1 MQRRIFAFRRTRPRR
16 VLPAATVGWYA
27 LVALAVGSIVL
38 GVYAYSVQY
47 RDGYIVT
54 NLRNPGRGGAAWGL
68 YIAMDVYFVGVS
80 FAGITV
86 ASIARLFKLDVL
98 EPVTRVAELLTIA
111 ALLAGACVVVADLGR
126 PGHGLLELP
135 ALARPSSPFFGTFT
149 LVVAGY
155 LFSSLVAFFLTGRR
169 DAATMVRIGPR
180 GLRWFYRCWA
190 SGYRFTADEHARHG
204 RTTFWLAITIL
215 PLLVCAHSTLG
226 LIFGIQAGRPGW
238 YSALQAPG
246 FLVLAGASGTGM
258 LILAVVILRRML
270 RLRAQIPDSA
280 IHWLGGFLWVLA
292 LVYLYFTV
300 VEELTATYAG
310 PTMDRHVAHS
320 IVTGGYSTSF
330 WVYVGTMFVGFA
342 IPFLQYLRGKPSVT
356 GIAIAAALVNVGALV
371 KRLLIV
377 VPSQTHGSYLALE
390 EGTYS
395 PSWIEWSIMAGAASL
410 VLLIILVFARVF
422 PLTPGHQAELTRDTA
437 LPPDR
442 WRKLSSLAWAAIAV
456 VLVVVGLTDSFR
468 LWSRGELDPRL
479 PYAPLIFAAG
489 VMMLFSTAIVYELLP
504 GRRPRP
510 PRARIVDRARTRVA
524 PPTVALATSIRAT
537 ERLSARSPGGPSESA
552 PSISDPGV
560 SHDRR
565 ST

>member
-1 MQRRIFAFRRTRPRR
+1 MRGRIFALDRPRARR
-16 VLPAATVGWYA
+16 VLPAATAGWYA
-27 LVALAVGSIVL
+27 LVILALGLIALAL
-38 GVYAYSVQY
+38 YAYSVQY
-47 RDGYIVT
+47 REGYIVT
-54 NLRNPGRGGAAWGL
+54 NLRDPGRGGAAWGL

-86 ASIARLFKLDVL
+86 ASIARLFKLQVL
-98 EPVTRVAELLTIA
+98 EPVTRLAELLTIA
-111 ALLAGACVVVADLGR
+111 ALLAGACVVIADLGR
-126 PGHGLLELP
+126 PIHGLLGLP

-169 DAATMVRIGPR
+169 DAATMVRVGPR
-180 GLRWFYRCWA
+180 ALRWFYRGWA
-190 SGYRFTADEHARHG
+190 SGYRFTPDEHARHG

-258 LILAVVILRRML
+258 LILAAVILRRML
-270 RLRAQIPDSA
+270 RLRAQIPDAA

-292 LVYLYFTV
+292 LVYLYFTII
-300 VEELTATYAG
+300 EELTATYAG
-310 PTMDRHVAHS
+310 PTMDRHVAHT

-330 WVYVGTMFVGFA
+330 WIYIGTMFLGFA
-342 IPFLQYLRGKPSVT
+342 IPFVQYLRRKPSVT
-356 GIAIAAALVNVGALV
+356 GIAIAAALVNVGALL

-377 VPSQTHGSYLALE
+377 VPSQTHGSYLAFE

-410 VLLIILVFARVF
+410 VLLIILVFARIF
-422 PLTPGHQAELTRDTA
+422 PLTHGHAPELERDSP
-437 LPPDR
+437 LPRDPV
-442 WRKLSSLAWAAIAV
+442 RKLAAITWASLAL

-468 LWSRGELDPRL
+468 LWSGGELDPRL

-489 VMMLFSTAIVYELLP
+489 VMMAFSTAIVYEVLP
-504 GRRPRP
+504 GRRAAPAK
-510 PRARIVDRARTRVA
+510 ARIVDRARTRAA
-524 PPTVALATSIRAT
+524 PPTAALATSIRAT
-537 ERLSARSPGGPSESA
+537 ERTKPPTSGSQP
-552 PSISDPGV
+552 
-560 SHDRR
+560 
-565 ST
+565 

>member
-1 MQRRIFAFRRTRPRR
+1 MERRIYALPRAAPRR
-16 VLPAATVGWYA
+16 VLPAATLGWYA
-27 LVALAVGSIVL
+27 LVAVALGAIGLAL
-38 GVYAYSVQY
+38 YAYSVQF
-47 RDGYIVT
+47 REGYIVT

-98 EPVTRVAELLTIA
+98 EPVTRLAELLTIT

-135 ALARPSSPFFGTFT
+135 QLARPSSPFFGTFT

-169 DAATMVRIGPR
+169 DAATMARIGPR
-180 GLRWFYRCWA
+180 WLRWFYRAWA
-190 SGYRFTADEHARHG
+190 SGYRFTPEEHARHG

-226 LIFGIQAGRPGW
+226 FIFGIQAGRPGW

-258 LILAVVILRRML
+258 LILAAVILRRML
-270 RLRAQIPDSA
+270 RLRAQIPDTA

-292 LVYLYFTV
+292 LVYLYFTI
-300 VEELTATYAG
+300 VEELTASYAG
-310 PTMDRHVAHS
+310 PRMDRHVAHAV
-320 IVTGGYSTSF
+320 VTGGYATSF
-330 WVYVGTMFVGFA
+330 WVYVGAMFLGFL
-342 IPFLQYLRGKPSVT
+342 IPFVQFLRGRPSVT
-356 GIAIAAALVNVGALV
+356 GIAVAAALVNVAAVV

-390 EGTYS
+390 QGTYT
-395 PSWIEWSIMAGAASL
+395 PSWIEWSIMAGAAGV
-410 VLLIILVFARVF
+410 VLLAILVFARVF
-422 PLTPGHQAELTRDTA
+422 PLAHGHAPELSRDTP
-437 LPPDR
+437 LPRDAVR
-442 WRKLSSLAWAAIAV
+442 RVASLGWAAVAI

-468 LWSRGELDPRL
+468 LWSGADLDPRL

-489 VMMLFSTAIVYELLP
+489 VMMLFSTAIVYEVLP
-504 GRRPRP
+504 SARLRRR
-510 PRARIVDRARTRVA
+510 RGRIVDRA
-524 PPTVALATSIRAT
+524 TVALASPIRAT
-537 ERLSARSPGGPSESA
+537 QRLT
-552 PSISDPGV
+552 PGV
-560 SHDRR
+560 RHDRR
-565 ST
+565 HP

>member
-1 MQRRIFAFRRTRPRR
+1 MQRRIFALPRPRRDR
-16 VLPAATVGWYA
+16 VLPAGTPGWYA
-27 LVALAVGSIVL
+27 LVALCVGLIAL
-38 GVYAYSVQY
+38 GLYAYSVQF
-47 RDGYIVT
+47 REGYIAT

-86 ASIARLFKLDVL
+86 ASIARLFKLSVL
-98 EPVTRVAELLTIA
+98 EPVTRLAELLTIS

-126 PGHGLLELP
+126 PGHGLMELP

-169 DAATMVRIGPR
+169 DAATMARVGPR
-180 GLRWFYRCWA
+180 GLRWFYRAWA
-190 SGYRFTADEHARHG
+190 SGYAFTADEHARHG

-258 LILAVVILRRML
+258 LILATVVLRRML
-270 RLRAQIPDSA
+270 RLEREIPDAA
-280 IHWLGGFLWVLA
+280 IHWLGGLLWVLA
-292 LVYLYFTV
+292 LVYLYFTI

-310 PTMDRHVAHS
+310 PRMDRHVAHQ

-330 WVYVGTMFVGFA
+330 WVYAGTMLLGFA
-342 IPFLQYLRGKPSVT
+342 IPFVQYLRAKPSVR
-356 GIAIAAALVNVGALV
+356 GIAIAAALVNVGAVV

-390 EGTYS
+390 EGTYT

-422 PLTPGHQAELTRDTA
+422 PLTHGHEDELTRDTP
-437 LPPDR
+437 LPRDPV
-442 WRKLSSLAWAAIAV
+442 RKVASIGWAAIAC

-468 LWSRGELDPRL
+468 LWSGGELDPRI

-489 VMMLFSTAIVYELLP
+489 VMMLFTTAVVYELWP
-504 GRRPRP
+504 ARRRA
-510 PRARIVDRARTRVA
+510 PRARIVDRARTC
-524 PPTVALATSIRAT
+524 ALPAVIRAT
-537 ERLSARSPGGPSESA
+537 QRPGG
-552 PSISDPGV
+552 
-560 SHDRR
+560 SHVR
-565 ST
+565 STP

>member
-1 MQRRIFAFRRTRPRR
+1 MQHRIYAIDRPRPTR
-16 VLPAATVGWYA
+16 VLPAATFGWYG
-27 LVALAVGSIVL
+27 LVALAVSLIAL
-38 GVYAYSVQY
+38 AIYAYSIQF
-47 RDGYIVT
+47 REGYIVT

-98 EPVTRVAELLTIA
+98 QPVTRLAELLTIA

-135 ALARPSSPFFGTFT
+135 SLARPSSPFFGTVT

-169 DAATMVRIGPR
+169 DAAVMRRIGPR
-180 GLRWFYRCWA
+180 GLRWFYRGWA
-190 SGYRFTADEHARHG
+190 SGYRFTTDEHARHG

-226 LIFGIQAGRPGW
+226 FIFGIQAGRPGW

-258 LILAVVILRRML
+258 LILAAVILRRML
-270 RLRAQIPDSA
+270 HLRDKIPDAA
-280 IHWLGGFLWVLA
+280 IHWLGGFLWVLS
-292 LVYLYFTV
+292 LVYLYFTI
-300 VEELTATYAG
+300 VEELTTTYAG
-310 PTMDRHVAHS
+310 PRADRHVAHQL
-320 IVTGGYSTSF
+320 VTGSYATSF
-330 WVYVGTMFVGFA
+330 WVYVGTMFLGFF
-342 IPFLQYLRGKPSVT
+342 IPFLQYLRSKPSVT
-356 GIAIAAALVNVGALV
+356 GIAVAGALVNVAALV

-395 PSWIEWSIMAGAASL
+395 PSWIEWSIMAGAAGL
-410 VLLIILVFARVF
+410 VLLIVIVFARIF
-422 PLTPGHQAELTRDTA
+422 PLAHGHEEELTRDA
-437 LPPDR
+437 PLPRDPI
-442 WRKLSSLAWAAIAV
+442 RKLACIAWASIAIVA
-456 VLVVVGLTDSFR
+456 VVVGLTDSFR
-468 LWSRGELDPRL
+468 LWSGHELDPRL
-479 PYAPLIFAAG
+479 PYAPVVFAAG

-504 GRRPRP
+504 GRHSRAR
-510 PRARIVDRARTRVA
+510 RARIVDRARIHLP
-524 PPTVALATSIRAT
+524 PPTLALATPIRAT
-537 ERLSARSPGGPSESA
+537 ERTHAPRSQP
-552 PSISDPGV
+552 
-560 SHDRR
+560 
-565 ST
+565 

>member
-1 MQRRIFAFRRTRPRR
+1 MRIFALSRQRAQR
-16 VLPAATVGWYA
+16 VLPAATAGWYA
-27 LVALAVGSIVL
+27 LVALALALIGFAI
-38 GVYAYSVQY
+38 YAYSVQY
-47 RDGYIVT
+47 REGYIVT

-86 ASIARLFKLDVL
+86 ASIARLFKLHVL
-98 EPVTRVAELLTIA
+98 EPVTRLAELLTIS
-111 ALLAGACVVVADLGR
+111 ALLAGACVVIADLGR

-169 DAATMVRIGPR
+169 DAATMARVGPR
-180 GLRWFYRCWA
+180 GLRWFYRMWA
-190 SGYRFTADEHARHG
+190 SGYRFTPEEHARHG

-258 LILAVVILRRML
+258 LILATVILRRML
-270 RLRAQIPDSA
+270 RLRAQIPDTA
-280 IHWLGGFLWVLA
+280 IHWLGGFLWVLS

-310 PTMDRHVAHS
+310 PRMDRHVAHQ

-330 WVYVGTMFVGFA
+330 WVYIGTMFLGFA

-377 VPSQTHGSYLALE
+377 VPSQTHGSYLALD
-390 EGTYS
+390 EGTYT

-422 PLTPGHQAELTRDTA
+422 PLTHGHEPELTRDTR
-437 LPPDR
+437 LPRDNP
-442 WRKLSSLAWAAIAV
+442 RKIASLVWASIAI
-456 VLVVVGLTDSFR
+456 VLVAVGLTDSFR
-468 LWSRGELDPRL
+468 LWSGHEIDPRI
-479 PYAPLIFAAG
+479 PFAPLIFAAG
-489 VMMLFSTAIVYELLP
+489 VMMLFSTAIVYEILP
-504 GRRPRP
+504 GRRGRARSARIVERG
-510 PRARIVDRARTRVA
+510 RARISA
-524 PPTVALATSIRAT
+524 PTVALATPIRAT
-537 ERLSARSPGGPSESA
+537 ER
-552 PSISDPGV
+552 
-560 SHDRR
+560 R
-565 ST
+565 STS

>member
-1 MQRRIFAFRRTRPRR
+1 MQGRIFAVHRERPQR
-16 VLPAATVGWYA
+16 VLPAATAGWYA
-27 LVALAVGSIVL
+27 LVALSLALIGL
-38 GVYAYSVQY
+38 AVYAYTVQY
-47 RDGYIVT
+47 REGYIVT

-86 ASIARLFKLDVL
+86 ASIARLFKLDAL
-98 EPVTRVAELLTIA
+98 EPVTRLAELLTIA

-126 PGHGLLELP
+126 PGRGLVDLP

-169 DAATMVRIGPR
+169 DAATMARIGPR
-180 GLRWFYRCWA
+180 WLRWFYVGWA
-190 SGYRFTADEHARHG
+190 SGYRFTPAEHARHG

-226 LIFGIQAGRPGW
+226 LIFGIQSGRPGW

-310 PTMDRHVAHS
+310 PHMDRHVAHQ
-320 IVTGGYSTSF
+320 IVTGSYSVSF
-330 WVYVGTMFVGFA
+330 WVYVGTMFLGFA
-342 IPFLQYLRGKPSVT
+342 IPFLQYLRSKPSVT

-390 EGTYS
+390 EGTYT
-395 PSWIEWSIMAGAASL
+395 PSWIEWSVMAGAASL
-410 VLLIILVFARVF
+410 VLLIILVFARIF
-422 PLTPGHQAELTRDTA
+422 PLTHGHAPELTRDTP
-437 LPPDR
+437 LPREPL
-442 WRKLSSLAWAAIAV
+442 RKLASIGWAAIAV

-468 LWSRGELDPRL
+468 MWSGDELDPRL
-479 PYAPLIFAAG
+479 PYAPLIFATG

-504 GRRPRP
+504 GRRVRLMK
-510 PRARIVDRARTRVA
+510 ARIVDRARTRVA
-524 PPTVALATSIRAT
+524 PPTAALPATIRAT
-537 ERLSARSPGGPSESA
+537 ERLSPPPAANRSQP
-552 PSISDPGV
+552 
-560 SHDRR
+560 
-565 ST
+565 

>member
-1 MQRRIFAFRRTRPRR
+1 
-16 VLPAATVGWYA
+16 VLPAATIGWYA
-27 LVALAVGSIVL
+27 LVVLSVGLIALA
-38 GVYAYSVQY
+38 VYAYSIQY
-47 RDGYIVT
+47 REGYIVT
-54 NLRNPGRGGAAWGL
+54 NLRNPGHGGAAWGL

-98 EPVTRVAELLTIA
+98 EPVTRLAELLTIS

-126 PGHGLLELP
+126 PGHGLFELP

-155 LFSSLVAFFLTGRR
+155 LFSSMVAFFLTGRR

-180 GLRWFYRCWA
+180 WLRWFYRGWA

-226 LIFGIQAGRPGW
+226 FIFGIQVGRPGW

-258 LILAVVILRRML
+258 LILATVILRRML
-270 RLRAQIPDSA
+270 RLRSQIPDSA

-310 PTMDRHVAHS
+310 PTMDRHVAHA

-330 WVYVGTMFVGFA
+330 WVYVATMFLGFA
-342 IPFLQYLRGKPSVT
+342 IPFVQYLRNKPSVT

-377 VPSQTHGSYLALE
+377 VPSQTHGSYLAFDQ
-390 EGTYS
+390 GTYS

-422 PLTPGHQAELTRDTA
+422 PLTHGHQAELTRDTP
-437 LPPDR
+437 LPRDQG
-442 WRKLSSLAWAAIAV
+442 RKAASAIWAALAL

-468 LWSRGELDPRL
+468 LWSGGELDPRL

-504 GRRPRP
+504 GRRHRP
-510 PRARIVDRARTRVA
+510 PRARIVDRARTRSSPA
-524 PPTVALATSIRAT
+524 AVALATPIRAT
-537 ERLSARSPGGPSESA
+537 ERFNPPTRSQP
-552 PSISDPGV
+552 
-560 SHDRR
+560 
-565 ST
+565 

>member
-1 MQRRIFAFRRTRPRR
+1 MQRRVFALHRERPQR
-16 VLPAATVGWYA
+16 VLPAATAGWYA
-27 LVALAVGSIVL
+27 LVALALALIGFAIF
-38 GVYAYSVQY
+38 AYTVQY
-47 RDGYIVT
+47 REGYIVT

-98 EPVTRVAELLTIA
+98 EPVTRLAELLTIA
-111 ALLAGACVVVADLGR
+111 ALLAGACVVIADLGR
-126 PGHGLLELP
+126 PGRGLLDLP

-169 DAATMVRIGPR
+169 DAATMARVGPR
-180 GLRWFYRCWA
+180 WLRWFYVGWA
-190 SGYRFTADEHARHG
+190 SGYRFTPAEHARHG

-310 PTMDRHVAHS
+310 PHMDRHVAHQ
-320 IVTGGYSTSF
+320 IVTGSYSVSF
-330 WVYVGTMFVGFA
+330 WVYVGTMFLGFA
-342 IPFLQYLRGKPSVT
+342 IPFLQYLRSKPSVT

-390 EGTYS
+390 EGTYT
-395 PSWIEWSIMAGAASL
+395 PSWIEWAIMAGAASL
-410 VLLIILVFARVF
+410 VLLIILAFARIF
-422 PLTPGHQAELTRDTA
+422 PLTHGHAPELTRDTP
-437 LPPDR
+437 LPREPL
-442 WRKLSSLAWAAIAV
+442 RKLASIGWAAIAV

-468 LWSRGELDPRL
+468 MWSGDELDPRL
-479 PYAPLIFAAG
+479 PYAPLIFATG
-489 VMMLFSTAIVYELLP
+489 VMMLFSTAVVYELLP
-504 GRRPRP
+504 GRRVRLTK
-510 PRARIVDRARTRVA
+510 ARIVDRARTRAA
-524 PPTVALATSIRAT
+524 PPTAALPASIRAT
-537 ERLSARSPGGPSESA
+537 ERLSPPPAATRSQP
-552 PSISDPGV
+552 
-560 SHDRR
+560 
-565 ST
+565 

>member
-1 MQRRIFAFRRTRPRR
+1 MQRRIHAIHREQPRR
-16 VLPAATVGWYA
+16 VLPHATLGWYA
-27 LVALAVGSIVL
+27 LVALAIALIGL
-38 GVYAYSVQY
+38 AVYAYSVQF
-47 RDGYIVT
+47 REGYIVT

-98 EPVTRVAELLTIA
+98 EPVSRLAELLTIS

-126 PGHGLLELP
+126 PGHGLIELP
-135 ALARPSSPFFGTFT
+135 SLARPSSPFFGTFT

-155 LFSSLVAFFLTGRR
+155 LFSSVVAFFLTGRR
-169 DAATMVRIGPR
+169 DAATMARVGPR
-180 GLRWFYRCWA
+180 ALRWFYLGWA
-190 SGYRFTADEHARHG
+190 SGYRFTPAEHARHG
-204 RTTFWLAITIL
+204 RTTFWLSITIL

-246 FLVLAGASGTGM
+246 FIVLAGASGTGM
-258 LILAVVILRRML
+258 LILAAVILRRML
-270 RLRAQIPDSA
+270 RLRAEIPDTA
-280 IHWLGGFLWVLA
+280 IHWLGGFLWVLS

-310 PTMDRHVAHS
+310 PRMDRHVAHS
-320 IVTGGYSTSF
+320 IVTGHYSTSF
-330 WVYVGTMFVGFA
+330 WVYAGTMFLGFA
-342 IPFLQYLRGKPSVT
+342 IPFTQYLRSKPSVT
-356 GIAIAAALVNVGALV
+356 GIAIAGALVNVGALV

-377 VPSQTHGSYLALE
+377 VPSQTHGSDLALE
-390 EGTYS
+390 EGAYT

-422 PLTPGHQAELTRDTA
+422 PLTHGHQPELTRDTP
-437 LPPDR
+437 LPREPL
-442 WRKLSSLAWAAIAV
+442 RKLASIVWAAVAV

-468 LWSRGELDPRL
+468 LWSGGDLDPRI

-489 VMMLFSTAIVYELLP
+489 VMMLFSTAIVYEVLP
-504 GRRPRP
+504 GRRVRLTS
-510 PRARIVDRARTRVA
+510 ARIVDRARTHA
-524 PPTVALATSIRAT
+524 TAPTVALPASIRAT
-537 ERLSARSPGGPSESA
+537 QRRSPP
-552 PSISDPGV
+552 
-560 SHDRR
+560 
-565 ST
+565 

>member
-1 MQRRIFAFRRTRPRR
+1 MRRLFALPRTTPRR
-16 VLPAATVGWYA
+16 VLPPATAGWYA
-27 LVALAVGSIVL
+27 LVALAL
-38 GVYAYSVQY
+38 GLIGLAVYAYSVQY
-47 RDGYIVT
+47 REGYIVT

-98 EPVTRVAELLTIA
+98 EPVTRLAELLTIS
-111 ALLAGACVVVADLGR
+111 ALLAGACVVIADLGR

-155 LFSSLVAFFLTGRR
+155 LFSSLVAFYLTGRR
-169 DAATMVRIGPR
+169 DAATMVRVGPR
-180 GLRWFYRCWA
+180 WLRWFYRGWA
-190 SGYRFTADEHARHG
+190 SGYRFTPNEHARHG

-226 LIFGIQAGRPGW
+226 FIFGIQAGRPGW

-258 LILAVVILRRML
+258 LILAAVILRRML
-270 RLRAQIPDSA
+270 RLRAQIPDAA
-280 IHWLGGFLWVLA
+280 IHWLGGFLWILS

-310 PTMDRHVAHS
+310 PRMDRHVAHA
-320 IVTGGYSTSF
+320 IVTGSYSTSF
-330 WVYVGTMFVGFA
+330 WVYVGTMFLGFF
-342 IPFLQYLRGKPSVT
+342 IPFLQYLRAKPSVT

-377 VPSQTHGSYLALE
+377 VPSQTHGSYLALD
-390 EGTYS
+390 EGTYT

-422 PLTPGHQAELTRDTA
+422 PLTHGHQDELTREA
-437 LPPDR
+437 PLPRDPL
-442 WRKLSSLAWAAIAV
+442 RKLAAIVWAAGAV
-456 VLVVVGLTDSFR
+456 ALVVIGLTDSFR
-468 LWSRGELDPRL
+468 LWSGGDLDPRL
-479 PYAPLIFAAG
+479 PYAPLIFAVG
-489 VMMLFSTAIVYELLP
+489 VMMLFSTAIVYEVLP
-504 GRRPRP
+504 DRRGRAPK
-510 PRARIVDRARTRVA
+510 ARIVDRARTRAA
-524 PPTVALATSIRAT
+524 PPTVARATAIRAT
-537 ERLSARSPGGPSESA
+537 ERHVSSTRSQS
-552 PSISDPGV
+552 
-560 SHDRR
+560 
-565 ST
+565 